1 MSIHNDEDMSNH
13 TINYSSLCY
22 LATCRKFHYR
32 FEELLKEPKAF
43 AACALNTNWW

>member
-1 MSIHNDEDMSNH
+1 MMMICL
-13 TINYSSLCY
+13 TIQLIIQAY
-22 LATCRKFHYR
+22 ATWPLCRKFRYR